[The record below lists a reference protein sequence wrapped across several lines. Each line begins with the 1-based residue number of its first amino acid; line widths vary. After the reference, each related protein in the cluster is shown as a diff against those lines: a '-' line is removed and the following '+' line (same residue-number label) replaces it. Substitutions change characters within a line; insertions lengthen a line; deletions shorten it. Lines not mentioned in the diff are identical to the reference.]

1 MQLLNLQIKHAR
13 RIKLIFDQSLS
24 IDAFLSIAYY
34 SVTCTDNKASNPNVV
49 QAFYVPNSLNVL
61 ELALNIDL
69 AQNSQ
74 YIVSAVGVP
83 NSTNTEFTPDPSELK
98 FYFGQ
103 STSPSL
109 VNQKEGLNKIHS
121 RLYGIDISMQNG
133 EFIENKDGDLQL
145 TTGPE
150 MVKEALWRRLLSNGL
165 MWNSQYG
172 LKSREFVDATPDS
185 MPLLSSNANSQVR
198 LDDRVQDV
206 SVELDNQI
214 SSQKAFI
221 NITAKLKGAQ
231 SIDLQ
236 FAPPTSE

>member
-13 RIKLIFDQSLS
+13 RIRLIFDQPLS
-24 IDAFLSIAYY
+24 IDAFLSVSYY
-34 SVTCTDNKASNPNVV
+34 SVVCSDGKASNPNVV
-49 QAFYVPNSLNVL
+49 QAFYVSNSPNVA
-61 ELALNIDL
+61 ELAFDIDL
-69 AQNSQ
+69 AQNSK
-74 YIVSAVGVP
+74 YIVSAIGVP
-83 NSTNTEFTPDPSELK
+83 NSGNTEFTPDPSQLN

-103 STSPSL
+103 STSPIVS
-109 VNQKEGLNKIHS
+109 NQNQGLNKIHS
-121 RLYGIDISMQNG
+121 RLYGVDISMQNG

-145 TTGPE
+145 ITGPE

-185 MPLLSSNANSQVR
+185 MPILATAADTQVR
-198 LDDRVQDV
+198 LDNRIQDV

-214 SSQKAFI
+214 SNQKAFI

-236 FAPPTSE
+236 FSPPT